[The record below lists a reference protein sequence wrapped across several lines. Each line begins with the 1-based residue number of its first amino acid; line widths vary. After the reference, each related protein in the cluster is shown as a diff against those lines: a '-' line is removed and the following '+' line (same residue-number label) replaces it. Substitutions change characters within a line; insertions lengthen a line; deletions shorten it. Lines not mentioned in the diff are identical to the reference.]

1 MKKTASG
8 VLLVMTLSLTWI
20 LSSFVVPVVGIT
32 EMAAEAAKKNVEKSN
47 HAEEATT
54 KNVAFGIDDF
64 VKDERDVLASKKIAS
79 KHSKLSV
86 TNGPNAVMTEIP
98 LSTTE
103 PIIAGRKSDP
113 FDGFVKEGE
122 IFVDENSVFGRRK

>member
-1 MKKTASG
+1 MKVKMKKTASG

-64 VKDERDVLASKKIAS
+64 VKDERDLLASKKIAS
-79 KHSKLSV
+79 KKCRSKHNQLEEKKGVPWGS
-86 TNGPNAVMTEIP
+86 
-98 LSTTE
+98 
-103 PIIAGRKSDP
+103 
-113 FDGFVKEGE
+113 
-122 IFVDENSVFGRRK
+122 FGTS

>member
-1 MKKTASG
+1 
-8 VLLVMTLSLTWI
+8 
-20 LSSFVVPVVGIT
+20 
-32 EMAAEAAKKNVEKSN
+32 MAAEAAKKNVEKSN

-113 FDGFVKEGE
+113 LMDSSKKAKFLSTKIRFLEETKVTRISFPKKR
-122 IFVDENSVFGRRK
+122 ILYKVRALVTMLSR